1 MTMEAIQKVT
11 ELENK
16 GRENKAEMENRI
28 RQAIAESERQ
38 GAARLEE
45 TRREINEKYKNLLR
59 QAEAHGAMV
68 AGRIAQKAES
78 DSDALRAE
86 AKSRL
91 DEAAEYIVG
100 RVVKS

>member
-16 GRENKAEMENRI
+16 GRENKAEVENRI

-45 TRREINEKYKNLLR
+45 ARLEINKKYKNLRR
-59 QAEAHGAMV
+59 QSEARAEMA
-68 AGRIAQKAES
+68 AGRIAQKAEN
-78 DSDALRAE
+78 DSDLLRAE

-91 DEAAEYIVG
+91 DEAADYIVG

>member
-16 GRENKAEMENRI
+16 GRENKAEVENRI

-38 GAARLEE
+38 GAVRLEEARLE
-45 TRREINEKYKNLLR
+45 INKKYKNLRR
-59 QAEAHGAMV
+59 QSEARAEMA
-68 AGRIAQKAES
+68 AGRIAQKAEN
-78 DSDALRAE
+78 DSDLLRAE
-86 AKSRL
+86 AKSHL
-91 DEAAEYIVG
+91 DEAADYIVG

>member
-16 GRENKAEMENRI
+16 GRENKAEVENRI

-45 TRREINEKYKNLLR
+45 ARLEINKKYKNLRR
-59 QAEAHGAMV
+59 QSEARAEMA
-68 AGRIAQKAES
+68 AGRIAQKAEN
-78 DSDALRAE
+78 DSDLLRAE
-86 AKSRL
+86 AKSHL
-91 DEAAEYIVG
+91 DEAADYIVG